1 MSSLRPFYLN
11 YRKFKKEDRMK
22 RILLDRLIG
31 TTTPAALAVVL
42 AMSFTSFQAAADQIV
57 ARMSGHWSPTH
68 QSSIHAQKFADE
80 VTERSNG
87 RLKIEYYPS
96 KQLFGIR
103 EVLGAITSG
112 AVELGGV
119 VGVVSFPPINKN
131 FNVASYPGLFS
142 SYEQQRGF
150 FLESAK
156 GQEIWGDITQKSNS
170 QLIMYNPVGPVMTFS
185 SARELTGIDVMKGL
199 KARRLL
205 KSELPM
211 WKAMEANAVSLPTGE
226 VYTSL
231 QTGMIDTINSPPG
244 SIEAY
249 SWWEFL
255 AYGQKPYQ
263 YFADAYI
270 MANKDW
276 MNSLP
281 ADLQEL
287 VLTVGAEIGQIST
300 NTILGAGEDTLKK
313 FVERGGVVTELSGA
327 EKAKFDKL
335 MQDKVMP
342 AMADMFDE
350 DTLSQAQLYASK

>member
-1 MSSLRPFYLN
+1 MRRLLLAILRGATKPVALGIALTISL
-11 YRKFKKEDRMK
+11 
-22 RILLDRLIG
+22 
-31 TTTPAALAVVL
+31 
-42 AMSFTSFQAAADQIV
+42 TSFQAVADPIV

-68 QSSIHAQKFADE
+68 QSSIHSQMFADE
-80 VTERSNG
+80 VTKRSCG

-131 FNVASYPGLFS
+131 FNVASYPGLFA

-150 FLESAK
+150 FLNSEK
-156 GQEIWGDITQKSNS
+156 GQEIWGDITRKSKS

-185 SARELTGIDVMKGL
+185 SARELTGIDAMKGL

-211 WKAMEANAVSLPTGE
+211 WKALGANAVSLPTGE

-249 SWWEFL
+249 SWWEYL
-255 AYGQKPYQ
+255 TYGQKPYQ

-270 MANKDW
+270 MANRDW
-276 MNSLP
+276 MDSLP
-281 ADLQEL
+281 DDLREL
-287 VLTVGAEIGQIST
+287 VLTVGAEVGQIAT
-300 NTILGAGEDTLKK
+300 DNILGAGEDTLKK
-313 FVERGGVVTELSGA
+313 FIERGGVVTELSGA
-327 EKAKFDKL
+327 EKVKFNKL
-335 MQDKVMP
+335 MQDEVMP

-350 DTLSQAQLYASK
+350 DTLAKAQQYAAN

>member
-1 MSSLRPFYLN
+1 MWKYLSNGIIRPVP
-11 YRKFKKEDRMK
+11 
-22 RILLDRLIG
+22 LI
-31 TTTPAALAVVL
+31 AALIVVV
-42 AMSFTSFQAAADQIV
+42 TSFQANAEQII

-68 QSSIHAQKFADE
+68 QSSIHAQMFADE
-80 VTERSNG
+80 VTKRSDG

-150 FLESAK
+150 FKDSAK
-156 GQEIWGDITQKSNS
+156 GQAIWNDITTKSKS

-211 WKAMEANAVSLPTGE
+211 WKALEANAVSLPTGE

-255 AYGQKPYQ
+255 SYGQKPYQ

-276 MNSLP
+276 MSSLP
-281 ADLQEL
+281 EDLRNL
-287 VLTVGAEIGQIST
+287 VLTVGAEVGSIST
-300 NTILGAGEDTLKK
+300 NTILNAGEQTLTK
-313 FVERGGVVTELSGA
+313 FVERGGKITELSGD

-335 MQDKVMP
+335 MQEKVMP
-342 AMADMFDE
+342 AMADMFDK
-350 DTLSQAQLYASK
+350 DTLSEAQNYASK

>member
-1 MSSLRPFYLN
+1 MWKYLSNGIIRPVP
-11 YRKFKKEDRMK
+11 
-22 RILLDRLIG
+22 LI
-31 TTTPAALAVVL
+31 AALIVVV
-42 AMSFTSFQAAADQIV
+42 TSFQANAEQII

-68 QSSIHAQKFADE
+68 QSSIHAQMFADE
-80 VTERSNG
+80 VTKRSDG

-150 FLESAK
+150 FKDSAK
-156 GQEIWGDITQKSNS
+156 GQAIWNDITTKSKS

-211 WKAMEANAVSLPTGE
+211 WKALEANAVSLPTGE

-255 AYGQKPYQ
+255 SYGQKPYQ

-276 MNSLP
+276 MSSLP
-281 ADLQEL
+281 EDLRNL
-287 VLTVGAEIGQIST
+287 VLTVGAEVGSIST
-300 NTILGAGEDTLKK
+300 NTILNAGEQTLTK
-313 FVERGGVVTELSGA
+313 FVERGGKITELSGD

-335 MQDKVMP
+335 MQEKVMP
-342 AMADMFDE
+342 AMADMFDK
-350 DTLSQAQLYASK
+350 DTLSEAQNYASKQSLE

>member
-1 MSSLRPFYLN
+1 MRRFLSATFRGATKPVALGIALTISL
-11 YRKFKKEDRMK
+11 
-22 RILLDRLIG
+22 
-31 TTTPAALAVVL
+31 
-42 AMSFTSFQAAADQIV
+42 TSFQAVADQIV

-68 QSSIHAQKFADE
+68 QSSIHSQMFADE
-80 VTERSNG
+80 VTKRSGG

-131 FNVASYPGLFS
+131 FNVASYPGLFA

-150 FLESAK
+150 FLNSDK
-156 GQEIWGDITQKSNS
+156 GQEIWGDITRKSKS

-211 WKAMEANAVSLPTGE
+211 WKALGANAVSLPTGE

-249 SWWEFL
+249 SWWEYL

-270 MANKDW
+270 MANRDW
-276 MNSLP
+276 MSSLP
-281 ADLQEL
+281 DDLRQL
-287 VLTVGAEIGQIST
+287 VLTVGAEVGQIAT
-300 NTILGAGEDTLKK
+300 DNILGAGEDTLKK
-313 FVERGGVVTELSGA
+313 FIKRGGVVTELSGT
-327 EKAKFDKL
+327 EKAKFNKL
-335 MQDKVMP
+335 MQDEVMP

-350 DTLSQAQLYASK
+350 DTLVKAQQYATN

>member
-1 MSSLRPFYLN
+1 MR
-11 YRKFKKEDRMK
+11 
-22 RILLDRLIG
+22 RLFSATFRG
-31 TTTPAALAVVL
+31 ATKPAALGIAL
-42 AMSFTSFQAAADQIV
+42 IMSLTSFHAVADQIV

-68 QSSIHAQKFADE
+68 QSSIHSQMFADE
-80 VTERSNG
+80 VTKRSDG

-131 FNVASYPGLFS
+131 FNVASYPGLFA

-150 FLESAK
+150 FLNSGK
-156 GQEIWGDITQKSNS
+156 GQEIWGDITRKSNS

-185 SARELTGIDVMKGL
+185 SARELTGIDVMEGL

-211 WKAMEANAVSLPTGE
+211 WKALGANAVSLPTGE

-249 SWWEFL
+249 SWWEYL

-270 MANKDW
+270 MANRDW

-281 ADLQEL
+281 DDLQEL
-287 VLTVGAEIGQIST
+287 VLTVGAEVGQIAT
-300 NTILGAGEDTLKK
+300 DTILGAGEDTLKK
-313 FVERGGVVTELSGA
+313 FVERGGIVTELSGA

-335 MQDKVMP
+335 MQDEVMP

-350 DTLSQAQLYASK
+350 DTLAKAQQYAAN

>member
-1 MSSLRPFYLN
+1 MWKYLSNGIIRPVSL
-11 YRKFKKEDRMK
+11 
-22 RILLDRLIG
+22 I
-31 TTTPAALAVVL
+31 AALIVVV
-42 AMSFTSFQAAADQIV
+42 TSFQANAEQII

-68 QSSIHAQKFADE
+68 QSSIHAQMFADE
-80 VTERSNG
+80 VTKRSDG

-150 FLESAK
+150 FKDSAK
-156 GQEIWGDITQKSNS
+156 GQAIWNDITTKSKS

-211 WKAMEANAVSLPTGE
+211 WKALEANAVSLPTGE

-255 AYGQKPYQ
+255 SYGQKPYQ

-270 MANKDW
+270 MANKEW
-276 MNSLP
+276 MSSLP
-281 ADLQEL
+281 EDLRNL
-287 VLTVGAEIGQIST
+287 VLTVGAEVGSIST
-300 NTILGAGEDTLKK
+300 NTILNAGEQTLTK
-313 FVERGGVVTELSGA
+313 FVERGGKITELSGD

-335 MQDKVMP
+335 MQEKVMP
-342 AMADMFDE
+342 AMADMFDK
-350 DTLSQAQLYASK
+350 DTLSEAQNYASK

>member
-1 MSSLRPFYLN
+1 MWKYLSNGIMRPVSLA
-11 YRKFKKEDRMK
+11 
-22 RILLDRLIG
+22 
-31 TTTPAALAVVL
+31 AALIVV
-42 AMSFTSFQAAADQIV
+42 ATSFQANAEQII

-68 QSSIHAQKFADE
+68 QSSIHAQMFADE
-80 VTERSNG
+80 VTKRSDG

-150 FLESAK
+150 FKDSAK
-156 GQEIWGDITQKSNS
+156 GQAIWNDITTKSKS

-211 WKAMEANAVSLPTGE
+211 WKALEANAVSLPTGE

-255 AYGQKPYQ
+255 SYGQKPYQ

-276 MNSLP
+276 MSSLP
-281 ADLQEL
+281 EDLRNL
-287 VLTVGAEIGQIST
+287 VLTVGAEVGSIST
-300 NTILGAGEDTLKK
+300 NTILNAGEQTLTK
-313 FVERGGVVTELSGA
+313 FVERGGKITELSGD

-335 MQDKVMP
+335 MQEKVMP
-342 AMADMFDE
+342 AMADMFDK
-350 DTLSQAQLYASK
+350 DTLSEAQNYASK

>member
-1 MSSLRPFYLN
+1 MWKYLSNGIIRPVSL
-11 YRKFKKEDRMK
+11 
-22 RILLDRLIG
+22 I
-31 TTTPAALAVVL
+31 AALIVVV
-42 AMSFTSFQAAADQIV
+42 TSFQANAEQII

-68 QSSIHAQKFADE
+68 QSSIHAQMFADE
-80 VTERSNG
+80 VTKRSDG

-142 SYEQQRGF
+142 SYEQRRGF
-150 FLESAK
+150 FKDSAK
-156 GQEIWGDITQKSNS
+156 GQAIWNDITTKSKS

-211 WKAMEANAVSLPTGE
+211 WKALEANAVSLPTGE

-255 AYGQKPYQ
+255 SYGQKPYQ

-276 MNSLP
+276 MSSLP
-281 ADLQEL
+281 EDLRNL
-287 VLTVGAEIGQIST
+287 VLTVGAEVGSIST
-300 NTILGAGEDTLKK
+300 NTILNAGEQTLTK
-313 FVERGGVVTELSGA
+313 FVERGGKITELSGD

-335 MQDKVMP
+335 MQEKVMP
-342 AMADMFDE
+342 AMADMFDK
-350 DTLSQAQLYASK
+350 DTLSEAQTYASK

>member
-1 MSSLRPFYLN
+1 M
-11 YRKFKKEDRMK
+11 
-22 RILLDRLIG
+22 
-31 TTTPAALAVVL
+31 
-42 AMSFTSFQAAADQIV
+42 
-57 ARMSGHWSPTH
+57 
-68 QSSIHAQKFADE
+68 FADE
-80 VTERSNG
+80 VTKRSDG

-131 FNVASYPGLFS
+131 FNVASYPGLFD
-142 SYEQQRGF
+142 SYAEQRGF
-150 FLESAK
+150 FRDSTK
-156 GQEIWGDITQKSNS
+156 GREIWDDITKKSNS
-170 QLIMYNPVGPVMTFS
+170 QLVMYNPVGPVMTFS
-185 SARELTGIDVMKGL
+185 SSRELSSIDVMKGL

-211 WKAMEANAVSLPTGE
+211 WKALGANAVSLPTGE

-255 AYGQKPYQ
+255 KFGQKPYQ

-270 MANKDW
+270 MANKSWLD
-276 MNSLP
+276 SLP
-281 ADLQEL
+281 ADLREL
-287 VLTVGAEIGQIST
+287 VLSVGSEVGKIST
-300 NTILGAGEDTLKK
+300 DTILDAGESTLKK
-313 FVERGGVVTELSGA
+313 FVKRGGVVTELSGP
-327 EKAKFDKL
+327 EKAKFDAL
-335 MQDKVMP
+335 MQEKVMP
-342 AMADMFDE
+342 AMAKLFDQ
-350 DTLSQAQLYASK
+350 DTLSEAQKYASK

>member
-1 MSSLRPFYLN
+1 MKN
-11 YRKFKKEDRMK
+11 YFQIKFMNGSIFVRVIMAAVFSFA
-22 RILLDRLIG
+22 
-31 TTTPAALAVVL
+31 TVPAFAE
-42 AMSFTSFQAAADQIV
+42 QIV
-57 ARMSGHWSPTH
+57 ARMSGHWSPKH
-68 QSSIHAQKFADE
+68 QSSVHAQMFADE
-80 VTERSNG
+80 VTKRSNG
-87 RLKIEYYPS
+87 KLKIEYYPS

-103 EVLGAITSG
+103 EVLGAVTSG

-150 FLESAK
+150 FKYSKK
-156 GQEIWGDITQKSNS
+156 GQEIWSDLTKKSNS
-170 QLIMYNPVGPVMTFS
+170 QLVMYNPVGPVMTFS
-185 SARELTGIDVMKGL
+185 SARDLTGIGVMKGL

-211 WKAMEANAVSLPTGE
+211 WKALEANAVSLPTGE

-255 AYGQKPYQ
+255 QYGQKPYQ

-270 MANKDW
+270 LANKSW
-276 MNSLP
+276 MEGLP
-281 ADLQEL
+281 SDLRDL
-287 VLTVGAEIGQIST
+287 VLTVGDEIGKVST
-300 NTILGAGEDTLKK
+300 NTILDAGEATLKK
-313 FVERGGVVTELSGA
+313 FEARGGKITTLSGT

-335 MQDKVMP
+335 MQEKVMP
-342 AMADMFDE
+342 AMAEMFDG
-350 DTLSQAQLYASK
+350 DTLSEAQAYANK